1 MDLID
6 QLAERQIEQ
15 ALARGELDTLPG
27 SGKPLPP
34 EDLTLVPTHLR
45 AGYRL
50 LKGAGFIPPEIEALR
65 QIRDTEALI
74 SRVEDPQVRAEAV
87 RRLRLLETRLSEGRG
102 HGLNAVT
109 RMQYQDALNQV
120 FTDREED

>member
-6 QLAERQIEQ
+6 QIAERHIER
-15 ALARGELDTLPG
+15 ARARGELDDLPG
-27 SGKPLPP
+27 SGKPLPT
-34 EDLTLVPTHLR
+34 EDLAMVPEHLR

-50 LKGAGFIPPEIEALR
+50 LKGAGFIPPEIETLR

-74 SRVEDPQVRAEAV
+74 ARVEDPQARAEAA

-109 RMQYQDALNQV
+109 RMQYQDALNRA
-120 FTDREED
+120 FSDREGD

>member
-6 QLAERQIEQ
+6 QIAERHIEQ
-15 ALARGELDTLPG
+15 ARARGELDDLPG
-27 SGKPLPP
+27 SGKPLPT
-34 EDLTLVPTHLR
+34 EDLAMVPEHLR

-50 LKGAGFIPPEIEALR
+50 LKGAGFIPPEIETLR

-74 SRVEDPQVRAEAV
+74 ARIEDPQARAEAA

-102 HGLNAVT
+102 QGLNAVT
-109 RMQYQDALNQV
+109 RMQYQDALNRA
-120 FTDREED
+120 FSDREGD